1 MGSKYTIELTER
13 QLQGLAYACRVTNRL
28 ILGQL
33 DFSLK
38 ECCEAAWERWHN
50 DYTKPLC
57 GEEWHCMRDEVER
70 HINELRM
77 LCWGQ
82 GRGTFNGVHYDEF
95 ADMLFDMQKVAEHA
109 IWLERPDDEKS
120 YITNDAFAPTQFSKE
135 PLMEVKP
142 QTTTPEEEKEI

>member
-1 MGSKYTIELTER
+1 MKKYTIELTEK
-13 QLQGLAYACRVTNRL
+13 QLKGLAYACRVTDRL

-33 DFSLK
+33 DFSLR
-38 ECCEAAWERWHN
+38 ECCEAAWEKRHKDSENLIGNPKWQ
-50 DYTKPLC
+50 D
-57 GEEWHCMRDEVER
+57 MRKEVER

-82 GRGTFNGVHYDEF
+82 ERGALNGVYYDEF
-95 ADMLFDMQKVAEHA
+95 ADMLFDMQKAAEHA

-120 YITNDAFAPTQFSKE
+120 YITNDAFAPMQFSKE

-142 QTTTPEEEKEI
+142 QITTPEEEKEI

>member
-13 QLQGLAYACRVTNRL
+13 QLQGLAYACRVTDRL

-38 ECCEAAWERWHN
+38 ECCEAAWERQHKDSENLIGTPKWQ
-50 DYTKPLC
+50 D
-57 GEEWHCMRDEVER
+57 MRDEVER

-109 IWLERPDDEKS
+109 IWLERPDDEKRAIS
-120 YITNDAFAPTQFSKE
+120 PMTLSRQRN
-135 PLMEVKP
+135 LVKSR
-142 QTTTPEEEKEI
+142 